1 MFKQHSFSGHATVNM
16 GVIVTGLST
25 RLLFSDEARS
35 QNAELNE
42 QVSYKHVC
50 FVINR
55 PCTNLDKRGEQAAN
69 NMQISIDR
77 HCGNILFISAYE
89 ASLDL
94 TSKTMGNSMVTHVTF
109 LRYWAHS

>member
-50 FVINR
+50 FVIVPVRTSISVGNR
-55 PCTNLDKRGEQAAN
+55 LPITCKIQ
-69 NMQISIDR
+69 SIAIVAIDCSSVR
-77 HCGNILFISAYE
+77 MKLA
-89 ASLDL
+89 
-94 TSKTMGNSMVTHVTF
+94 
-109 LRYWAHS
+109 